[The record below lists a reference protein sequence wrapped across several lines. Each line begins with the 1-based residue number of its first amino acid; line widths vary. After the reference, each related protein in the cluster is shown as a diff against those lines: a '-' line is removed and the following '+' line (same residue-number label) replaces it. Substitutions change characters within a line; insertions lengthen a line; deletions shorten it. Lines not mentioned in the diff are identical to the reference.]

1 MYNTIDHDDIIINMY
16 KVNISLIYTCI
27 SDIAIRVII

>member
-16 KVNISLIYTCI
+16 KVNISLIYI